1 MKTVLMLDDAGLFRA
16 CEDSPLRREDV
27 WLRPCADS
35 TVLRARLASEAP
47 TVVLLPCVGADLETL
62 IAACAADPNRP
73 AVLLICSCA
82 ADTVHD
88 WPCEAV
94 PAAEPERVAAS
105 LSRLLD
111 LSVRGERRRA
121 CRLRGTAMRGE
132 ERRVGTAR
140 ELSEQ
145 GVFLSLGDPWDAG
158 ESVIVTLAGGGERRR
173 LPGVI
178 VRSVR
183 PVGGGTGGMA
193 VRFDAGAGLSAA
205 SVEALVRPTPDEE
218 SPEARA

>member
-1 MKTVLMLDDAGLFRA
+1 MLDDAGLFRA

-27 WLRPCADS
+27 FLRVCADHD
-35 TVLRARLASEAP
+35 VLRERLATEAP
-47 TVVLLPCVGADLETL
+47 TVVLLPCSGTDLESL
-62 IAACAADPNRP
+62 ITACAAGPDRP
-73 AVLLICSCA
+73 AILLICSCPPG
-82 ADTVHD
+82 TVHD
-88 WPCEAV
+88 WPCEAA
-94 PAAEPERVAAS
+94 PAAQPERVAAS

-111 LSVRGERRRA
+111 LSVRGDRRRP
-121 CRLRGTAMRGE
+121 CRLRGTATRGE

-140 ELSEQ
+140 ELSEG
-145 GVFLSLGDPWDAG
+145 GVFLLLGDPWDAG

-178 VRSVR
+178 VRAVR

-205 SVEALVRPTPDEE
+205 SVEALVRPTADEE
-218 SPEARA
+218 SSGARA